1 MPKAGKWAG
10 VTALGVL
17 ALALAGC
24 GTQSINASQWM
35 IVHPAT
41 KTVDLKIESTYSS
54 AKQANVFD
62 GFTQGQLIITIPLGY
77 HVNMDFIN
85 NGPIP
90 ESIGVYHDH
99 HLAFPGAGEPYSQVA
114 ISPSA
119 GLLPGQSQSYTFTA
133 SKLGTFILGDMLNG
147 DPDNTPTSDLWD
159 ILKVVPSGTPS
170 MSTS

>member
-1 MPKAGKWAG
+1 MKSKWAG
-10 VTALGVL
+10 LTALGML
-17 ALALAGC
+17 GLALAGC

-62 GFTQGQLIITIPLGY
+62 GFTQGHLLITIPVDY
-77 HVNMDFIN
+77 HVTMNFVN

-90 ESIGVYHDH
+90 ESIGIYDHH
-99 HLAFPGAGEPYSQVA
+99 HLAFPGAGEPYAQVVT
-114 ISPSA
+114 SPTA

-133 SKLGTFILGDMLNG
+133 SKVGTFILGDMLNG

-159 ILKVVPSGTPS
+159 IVKVVPSGVPS
-170 MSTS
+170 FQS